1 MPKDFFLPPP
11 ALINLFSSLADD
23 YKYILI
29 HYSFGDSIYIIGHY
43 NFTLISIL
51 ERSIKQLTGLG
62 FCQCRLRIIQKNHI
76 ACAIERVELYI
87 IVFYSSFPKGR
98 LQ

>member
-1 MPKDFFLPPP
+1 M
-11 ALINLFSSLADD
+11 DD

-51 ERSIKQLTGLG
+51 ERSNVKKCGMWDFTLITPWEKS
-62 FCQCRLRIIQKNHI
+62 N
-76 ACAIERVELYI
+76 ERNNFNDHALL
-87 IVFYSSFPKGR
+87 FSSLVR
-98 LQ
+98 SL

>member
-1 MPKDFFLPPP
+1 M
-11 ALINLFSSLADD
+11 DD

-51 ERSIKQLTGLG
+51 ERSNDQAAFHIFIDRLTSESPTET
-62 FCQCRLRIIQKNHI
+62 FDIPKSI
-76 ACAIERVELYI
+76 AEVE
-87 IVFYSSFPKGR
+87 
-98 LQ
+98 